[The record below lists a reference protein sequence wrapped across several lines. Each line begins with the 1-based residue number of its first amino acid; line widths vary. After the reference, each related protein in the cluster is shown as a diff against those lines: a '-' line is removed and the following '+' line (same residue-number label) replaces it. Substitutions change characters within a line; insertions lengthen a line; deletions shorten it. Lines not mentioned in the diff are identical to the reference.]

1 MVGTQITIISMA
13 STNLKDF
20 TIYDSYTG
28 QSRELSRIGIDVP
41 VDYLNELDH
50 KPYINI
56 PKFCDTEEGFQLAK
70 SIIHSNIPPSTA
82 SGIVV
87 SFIAKVMESITGI
100 LQDDWKSYSV
110 IIGHKGDTISPLSLL
125 NIKKTELEFSGVKPD
140 TTAAVTDYAIAA
152 KALKVYRIA
161 QAPAAQ
167 MGYKAELV
175 RRIGEVFKMEP
186 FNLDSTAGGDE
197 LSAIDMFFRKFPNHK
212 FEKYRACTLGAFLKD
227 CVVITSLNQAA
238 QCLSIEPSVL
248 LQYVFSKDIAD
259 DVRRLIGGGPH
270 EEKNVDHSYFQYMR
284 EMNLIPRSP
293 YSASINPNLFTWCQ
307 FIGVLMGKRR
317 SVYARLLDCFS
328 PSMLLVYASYV

>member
-1 MVGTQITIISMA
+1 METLQR
-13 STNLKDF
+13 
-20 TIYDSYTG
+20 
-28 QSRELSRIGIDVP
+28 SREARLSLQGEP
-41 VDYLNELDH
+41 VGL
-50 KPYINI
+50 I
-56 PKFCDTEEGFQLAK
+56 PPDQLAK

-82 SGIVV
+82 SGIAV
-87 SFIAKVMESITGI
+87 SYIAKVMESITGV

-125 NIKKTELEFSGVKPD
+125 NIKKTELEFSRVKPESG
-140 TTAAVTDYAIAA
+140 TAVTDYAIAA
-152 KALKVYRIA
+152 KALMVYRIA

-186 FNLDSTAGGDE
+186 FNLDSTAGVMNVPHWIQDQDYCI
-197 LSAIDMFFRKFPNHK
+197 LVSAVDMFFRKFPNHK
-212 FEKYRACTLGAFLKD
+212 FEKYRACTLGTFLKD

-238 QCLSIEPSVL
+238 QCLSIEPAVL

-317 SVYARLLDCFS
+317 SVHARLLDCFS
-328 PSMLLVYASYV
+328 PSMLLVYASYVVYYIS

>member
-1 MVGTQITIISMA
+1 MSA
-13 STNLKDF
+13 S
-20 TIYDSYTG
+20 
-28 QSRELSRIGIDVP
+28 
-41 VDYLNELDH
+41 
-50 KPYINI
+50 
-56 PKFCDTEEGFQLAK
+56 
-70 SIIHSNIPPSTA
+70 
-82 SGIVV
+82 
-87 SFIAKVMESITGI
+87 
-100 LQDDWKSYSV
+100 
-110 IIGHKGDTISPLSLL
+110 
-125 NIKKTELEFSGVKPD
+125 
-140 TTAAVTDYAIAA
+140 
-152 KALKVYRIA
+152 RIA
-161 QAPAAQ
+161 QAPATQ

-186 FNLDSTAGGDE
+186 FNLDSTAGVMNVPHWIQDHDYCV
-197 LSAIDMFFRKFPNHK
+197 LVSAIDMFFRKFPNHK
-212 FEKYRACTLGAFLKD
+212 FEKYRACTLGTFLKD

-238 QCLSIEPSVL
+238 QCLSIEPGVL

-328 PSMLLVYASYV
+328 PSMLLVYASYVVYYISGAPDVNLIFADSVQKMETLQRKTRETLGKYP

>member
-1 MVGTQITIISMA
+1 
-13 STNLKDF
+13 
-20 TIYDSYTG
+20 
-28 QSRELSRIGIDVP
+28 
-41 VDYLNELDH
+41 
-50 KPYINI
+50 
-56 PKFCDTEEGFQLAK
+56 
-70 SIIHSNIPPSTA
+70 
-82 SGIVV
+82 
-87 SFIAKVMESITGI
+87 MESITGV

-110 IIGHKGDTISPLSLL
+110 IIGHKGDTI
-125 NIKKTELEFSGVKPD
+125 IKPESG
-140 TTAAVTDYAIAA
+140 TAVTDYAIAA
-152 KALKVYRIA
+152 KALMVYRIA

-186 FNLDSTAGGDE
+186 FNLDSTAGVMNVPHWIQDQDYCI
-197 LSAIDMFFRKFPNHK
+197 LVSAVDMFFRKIPNHK
-212 FEKYRACTLGAFLKD
+212 FEKYRACTLGTFLKD

-238 QCLSIEPSVL
+238 QCLSIEPAVL

-317 SVYARLLDCFS
+317 SEPIAMRTRSNTKRQSRLKEDQTTITA
-328 PSMLLVYASYV
+328 PSSETCRDLHDQNRSME